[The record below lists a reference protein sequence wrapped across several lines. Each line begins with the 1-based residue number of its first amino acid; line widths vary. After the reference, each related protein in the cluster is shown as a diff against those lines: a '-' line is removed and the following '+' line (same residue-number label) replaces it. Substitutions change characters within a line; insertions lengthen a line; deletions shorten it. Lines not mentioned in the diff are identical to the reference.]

1 MTIWPLLVLL
11 GGFATCT
18 IGMSSTVA
26 KTLVDRPNKA
36 DVVDNVD
43 TGKFMLFLLIIGV
56 PSVLVLVPIK
66 KVVLP
71 LVMSYI
77 L

>member
-1 MTIWPLLVLL
+1 
-11 GGFATCT
+11 
-18 IGMSSTVA
+18 VA